1 MLQMI
6 SSYKQQQL
14 TLVANEARNMTGGH
28 QSPPPKS
35 FFFSRRRRW
44 LQQLKLQRCE
54 KAKKVERGKE
64 DTLMVHF

>member
-28 QSPPPKS
+28 QPPPKS
-35 FFFSRRRRW
+35 FFFSHRRRW
-44 LQQLKLQRCE
+44 LQLQLQRCE
-54 KAKKVERGKE
+54 KAKKVEGGKE